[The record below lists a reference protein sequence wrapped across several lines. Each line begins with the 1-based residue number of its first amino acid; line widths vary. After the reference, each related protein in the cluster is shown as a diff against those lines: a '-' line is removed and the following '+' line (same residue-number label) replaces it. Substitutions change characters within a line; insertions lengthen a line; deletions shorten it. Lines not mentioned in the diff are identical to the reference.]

1 MDELKKNV
9 VTEEN
14 RLAVSN
20 RVGAISVALN
30 CLLAAVKI
38 FAGIVAHSHAMIADG
53 VHTISDVVS
62 TAAVM
67 IGMVFSTKPDDKD
80 HPYGHEKIEAEVGKL
95 LSMALMATGIGVGW
109 ASVNTIINGS
119 YTKPGVLA
127 AIAAVLSIIVKEWMY
142 HYTVRAAKK
151 INSPAMKADAWHH
164 RSDALSSIGTLVGI
178 TGAMLGLPIL
188 DPLAGLIVCV
198 MIMKVSF
205 SIYVQSLNQ
214 LIDKAADDAYVASI
228 RKVIEGID
236 GVEAIDDIKTRMH
249 GAKYFVDVEIG
260 VDSDITVRQGHDIA
274 QKVHDAIEEK
284 VDSVKHCMVHVN
296 PVDK

>member
-1 MDELKKNV
+1 MWSPQ
-9 VTEEN
+9 
-14 RLAVSN
+14 R
-20 RVGAISVALN
+20 
-30 CLLAAVKI
+30 
-38 FAGIVAHSHAMIADG
+38 
-53 VHTISDVVS
+53 
-62 TAAVM
+62 AVM

-214 LIDKAADDAYVASI
+214 LIDKAA
-228 RKVIEGID
+228 
-236 GVEAIDDIKTRMH
+236 KTPMWH
-249 GAKYFVDVEIG
+249 P
-260 VDSDITVRQGHDIA
+260 SVRLLKESTGWRPLTISRQ
-274 QKVHDAIEEK
+274 E
-284 VDSVKHCMVHVN
+284 CMGRN
-296 PVDK
+296 ILWM